1 MTDMQDLLWQ
11 LKDTDS
17 FTLYIAAALTA
28 AVYWFIREIVDAPVL
43 ALVST
48 PILMASGVLAPIG
61 FRAEMIVL
69 AYDEQT
75 NLAATSAV
83 GVLTALALIVA
94 FNWLWTLF
102 LEHQT
107 RRTRLAAPVVS
118 RSRPRR

>member
-48 PILMASGVLAPIG
+48 PVLMASGVLAPIA

-75 NLAATSAV
+75 NLAATIAV

-107 RRTRLAAPVVS
+107 RRTGLIAPVVS

>member
-1 MTDMQDLLWQ
+1 MQDLLWQ
-11 LKDTDS
+11 LKNTDS
-17 FTLYIAAALTA
+17 FTLYTAAGLTA
-28 AVYWFIREIVDAPVL
+28 AVFWFIREIVDAPVL

-48 PILMASGVLAPIG
+48 PILMANGILAPIV

-75 NLAATSAV
+75 NLVATIAV
-83 GVLTALALIVA
+83 GILTALALIVA
-94 FNWLWTLF
+94 FNWLWALI

-107 RRTRLAAPVVS
+107 RRARLAPVVS